1 MKLAEFEAD
10 GWQLDDGV
18 RLHEEHPRT
27 FWIPP
32 SWRRYLLRP
41 EQIVKLMFRISLEGE
56 GGQGDEQVERMWV
69 IVKRR
74 SGWGRY
80 EGILDNDPTCTRDLR
95 AGLALA
101 FEARHVIQI
110 HRKD

>member
-41 EQIVKLMFRISLEGE
+41 EQIVKLAAQHEASPQEG
-56 GGQGDEQVERMWV
+56 
-69 IVKRR
+69 
-74 SGWGRY
+74 
-80 EGILDNDPTCTRDLR
+80 PLR
-95 AGLALA
+95 L
-101 FEARHVIQI
+101 FVRH
-110 HRKD
+110 HHTGATASHA